1 MTEATKRGCRAIGAA
16 WLAVL
21 LAGCGGGGSGSTGL
35 ITSEVEVIDDVRSGG
50 TCEEFDGT
58 PYCATDSPDAVA
70 PGGESVSV
78 VGTAVPTPVRTA
90 SPVPP
95 PTATPAP
102 SSTPAPGET
111 PTGGVAPTPTPAR
124 TIGAAT
130 STPRP
135 ATPRPS
141 PSPGDQSTVRLQ
153 VEGFEDGAAC
163 ATAARAAESE
173 DPWTTAALVPLDPEG
188 SVTTFPLPASVKPPR
203 DAALLCF
210 EDPPAEL
217 ASELETLADAAP
229 TVVFVLP

>member
-1 MTEATKRGCRAIGAA
+1 MREATKRGCRTIGAA
-16 WLAVL
+16 WLVIV

-58 PYCATDSPDAVA
+58 PYCATDSPNAVA

-90 SPVPP
+90 SPVPA
-95 PTATPAP
+95 PTSTLEP
-102 SSTPAPGET
+102 SGT
-111 PTGGVAPTPTPAR
+111 PTSGV
-124 TIGAAT
+124 GAT
-130 STPRP
+130 STPRRTSDGQGTTTP
-135 ATPRPS
+135 PRPS
-141 PSPGDQSTVRLQ
+141 PTPGDPSVRLR
-153 VEGFEDGAAC
+153 VEGFGDGAAC
-163 ATAARAAESE
+163 ATAARAAVTE
-173 DPWTTAALVPLDPEG
+173 DPWTTAALVPLDPEE
-188 SVTTFPLPASVKPPR
+188 SVAVFPLPTSVKAPR

-217 ASELETLADAAP
+217 APQLETLADAAP